1 MPVSSVLSNL
11 ILFGIQMLLVLAL
24 LFWYALR
31 GAVAPTWR
39 AWALLPT
46 VLLQLGVMGMGLGII
61 ISSLTTKYRD
71 LSILVDFGMT
81 LWMYATPVV
90 YPLSTAGSGL
100 RRLLELNPVTAPIEL
115 YRHILLGVGEPD
127 FGALAWSWVFTL
139 ITALFG
145 VVIFNR
151 IERTFIDTV

>member
-31 GAVAPTWR
+31 GAVAPVWR
-39 AWALLPT
+39 AWALLPP
-46 VLLQLGVMGMGLGII
+46 VLLQLGVMGMGIGII

-100 RRLLELNPVTAPIEL
+100 PIWNTEYQGYICL
-115 YRHILLGVGEPD
+115 SD
-127 FGALAWSWVFTL
+127 FRAEEA
-139 ITALFG
+139 
-145 VVIFNR
+145 
-151 IERTFIDTV
+151 